1 MAQSRRDMLA
11 SSLAGVGAMTLSAS
25 GPAVADAGGPKQDWE
40 LAHRIVAEFRRL
52 PGRKGLKIL
61 APAGDDARE
70 FEVAIRPQD
79 ALFVASAFKGFVLA
93 EYLRQVEA
101 GEATLDEQL
110 DLDES
115 VWSPGSPV
123 FNPPELAGKVTALT
137 ALEAMISHSD
147 NTGTDMALKRAGADR
162 VRDFIASIGLDDAR
176 IPTSTRQF
184 IGYIAGFPGWE
195 TITWD
200 EVVDL
205 FENDPF
211 PHNPIIN
218 DTITM
223 AVSPHDFVSFYS
235 RALQGE
241 FFAEPETLRTFRS
254 VLALADAIP
263 WAFPLGVNAFLKGG
277 SIDFSGEHALS
288 LAGGMYVPDR
298 WVYFCL
304 IINWTDAEGGTS
316 AEVQPAFLETGM
328 TIFTWLRDA
337 LSNCERFSI

>member
-1 MAQSRRDMLA
+1 MLV
-11 SSLAGVGAMTLSAS
+11 SSLFGAGAVTLSAS
-25 GPAVADAGGPKQDWE
+25 RPTLADARGRERHWE
-40 LAHRIVAEFRRL
+40 LAQRIVAEFRRL

-61 APAGDDARE
+61 APASDHARE
-70 FEVAIRPQD
+70 FEVAIRPQN

-101 GEATLDEQL
+101 GEATLEEQL

-137 ALEAMISHSD
+137 ALQAMISRSD

-162 VRDFIASIGLDDAR
+162 VREFIASIGLKNAL

-184 IGYIAGFPGWE
+184 FGYISGFPGWE

-200 EVVDL
+200 EVVEL
-205 FENDPF
+205 LENDPF
-211 PHNPIIN
+211 PTNPILN

-241 FFAEPETLRTFRS
+241 FFAQPETLVRFRS

-263 WAFPLGVNAFLKGG
+263 LGFPLGVNAFLKGG

-288 LAGGMYVPDR
+288 IAGGMYVPDR

-304 IINWTDAEGGTS
+304 IINWTDAEAGPV
-316 AEVQPAFLETGM
+316 AEVVPAFGATSM
-328 TIFTWLRDA
+328 TIFTWLRDE
-337 LSNCERFSI
+337 LGNCDRFTI

>member
-1 MAQSRRDMLA
+1 MLV
-11 SSLAGVGAMTLSAS
+11 SSLLGAGAMTLSAS
-25 GPAVADAGGPKQDWE
+25 SPALADTRGRARHWE
-40 LAHRIVAEFRRL
+40 LAHRIVAEVRRL

-61 APAGDDARE
+61 APAVDDARE
-70 FEVAIRPQD
+70 FEVAIGPRN

-115 VWSPGSPV
+115 VWSLSSPV
-123 FNPPELAGKVTALT
+123 LNPPELAGKVTALT
-137 ALEAMISHSD
+137 ALEAMIAHSD

-162 VRDFIASIGLDDAR
+162 VREFIASIGLHNAR

-184 IGYIAGFPGWE
+184 FGYVAGFPQWE

-200 EVVDL
+200 ELLEVL
-205 FENDPF
+205 ENDPF
-211 PHNPIIN
+211 LSNPILN

-223 AVSPHDFVSFYS
+223 AASSHDFVSFYS

-241 FFAEPETLRTFRS
+241 FFAQPETLRTFRW
-254 VLALADAIP
+254 VLALPDSIP
-263 WAFPLGVNAFLKGG
+263 LAFPLGVNAFVKGG

-298 WVYFCL
+298 WVYFSL
-304 IINWTDAEGGTS
+304 IINWTDAEAGPV
-316 AEVQPAFLETGM
+316 AEVLPAFGATSM
-328 TIFTWLRDA
+328 TIFTWLRDE
-337 LSNCERFSI
+337 LGNCDNFSI

>member
-1 MAQSRRDMLA
+1 MPKSRRDMLV
-11 SSLAGVGAMTLSAS
+11 SSLLGAGAMTLPAAS
-25 GPAVADAGGPKQDWE
+25 PALAGARDRKQRWE
-40 LAHRIVAEFRRL
+40 LAHRIVAEFHRL

-61 APAGDDARE
+61 APTSDHARE
-70 FEVAIRPQD
+70 FEVSIRPQN

-115 VWSPGSPV
+115 VWSPSSPV

-147 NTGTDMALKRAGADR
+147 NTGTDMALKRIGADR
-162 VRDFIASIGLDDAR
+162 VREFIASIGLHEAR

-184 IGYIAGFPGWE
+184 FGYVSGFPRWE

-200 EVVDL
+200 EVVEL
-205 FENDPF
+205 LENDPF
-211 PHNPIIN
+211 PTNPILN

-241 FFAEPETLRTFRS
+241 FFAQAETLLTFRS
-254 VLALADAIP
+254 VLALADSIAVG
-263 WAFPLGVNAFLKGG
+263 FPLGVNAFVKGG

-298 WVYFCL
+298 WVYFAL
-304 IINWTDAEGGTS
+304 IINWTDAEAGPT
-316 AEVQPAFLETGM
+316 AEVLPAFAATSM
-328 TIFTWLRDA
+328 TIFTWLRDE
-337 LSNCERFSI
+337 LGNCDHFSI

>member
-1 MAQSRRDMLA
+1 MPQSRRDMLV
-11 SSLAGVGAMTLSAS
+11 SSLLGAGAMTLSAS
-25 GPAVADAGGPKQDWE
+25 SPALADAHDREQHWE

-52 PGRKGLKIL
+52 PGRKGLRIL
-61 APAGDDARE
+61 TPASDDARE
-70 FEVAIRPQD
+70 FEVAIRPQN
-79 ALFVASAFKGFVLA
+79 ALFVASSFKGFVLA

-115 VWSPGSPV
+115 VWSPGAPV

-137 ALEAMISHSD
+137 ALQAMISRSD
-147 NTGTDMALKRAGADR
+147 NTATDMALKRIGADR
-162 VRDFIASIGLDDAR
+162 VREFIASIGLQNAR

-184 IGYIAGFPGWE
+184 FGYVAGSPQWE

-200 EVVDL
+200 ELVEVL
-205 FENDPF
+205 ENDPF
-211 PHNPIIN
+211 PTNPIIN

-241 FFAEPETLRTFRS
+241 FFAQPETLGTFRS

-263 WAFPLGVNAFLKGG
+263 LGFPLGVNAFVKGG

-298 WVYFCL
+298 WVYFSL
-304 IINWTDAEGGTS
+304 IINWTDAEAGPV
-316 AEVQPAFLETGM
+316 AEVQPTFLTTAM
-328 TIFTWLRDA
+328 TIFTWLRDE
-337 LSNCERFSI
+337 LGNCDRFSI